1 MWTGDGKVD
10 FFKKKLTLPNYGNL
24 CKSPSTP
31 RVFADGKQ
39 CADLCQ
45 MKILP
50 EELLLPS
57 PTVTSFIPNLPLGHP
72 FRVSLHSWEPPVAT
86 RATTAMAV
94 NQNREVHF
102 EARVLLDGICVA

>member
-1 MWTGDGKVD
+1 
-10 FFKKKLTLPNYGNL
+10 
-24 CKSPSTP
+24 
-31 RVFADGKQ
+31 
-39 CADLCQ
+39 